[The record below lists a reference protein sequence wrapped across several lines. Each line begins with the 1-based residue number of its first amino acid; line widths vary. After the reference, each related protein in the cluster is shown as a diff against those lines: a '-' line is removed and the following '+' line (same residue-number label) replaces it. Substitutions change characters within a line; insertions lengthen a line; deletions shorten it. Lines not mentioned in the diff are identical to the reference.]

1 MARDPTQPTFE
12 WGGFAAAP
20 EVWRGGLMKKEKIQA
35 GRVVRGRGRERPG
48 EVKRKRE
55 KAVREKTC
63 RAGTVSI

>member
-1 MARDPTQPTFE
+1 VE
-12 WGGFAAAP
+12 
-20 EVWRGGLMKKEKIQA
+20 
-35 GRVVRGRGRERPG
+35 GRIDEEGEDSSGQSSKRERPG